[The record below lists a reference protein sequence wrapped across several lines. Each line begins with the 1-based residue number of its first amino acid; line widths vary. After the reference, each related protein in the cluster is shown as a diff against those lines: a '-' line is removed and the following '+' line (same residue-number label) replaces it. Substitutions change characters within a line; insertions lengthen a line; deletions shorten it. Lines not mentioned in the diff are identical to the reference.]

1 MAVFNHE
8 MLTERNLNRRLD
20 FKKRRN
26 IIFIA
31 KYCGWELEDIR
42 HQLDSG
48 GIYVMT
54 PEEWLDLER
63 ERMETECNPDE
74 IRQFLR
80 AMGVHGWRELLA
92 KLQRGMLGDIDYE
105 TVNGIF
111 GSQPFVMVTPG
122 DGDDIM

>member
-1 MAVFNHE
+1 MAVFNYE
-8 MLTERNLNRRLD
+8 MRTERNLNRRLD

-26 IIFIA
+26 IIIIA

-42 HQLDSG
+42 HQLDRG

-54 PEEWLDLER
+54 PEEWLELER
-63 ERMETECNPDE
+63 ERMETECDPDE
-74 IRQFLR
+74 IRQFFR
-80 AMGVHGWRELLA
+80 AMGVHSWRELLA

-111 GSQPFVMVTPG
+111 GSQPFVMVTLK
-122 DGDDIM
+122 DEYDIM

>member
-1 MAVFNHE
+1 MVVFNYE

-20 FKKRRN
+20 LKKRRN
-26 IIFIA
+26 VIFIA
-31 KYCGWELEDIR
+31 KYCGWELSEIR
-42 HQLDSG
+42 RQLATG
-48 GIYVMT
+48 GISVMT
-54 PEEWLDLER
+54 PEEWLELER
-63 ERMETECNPDE
+63 ERIETECDPDE

-80 AMGVHGWRELLA
+80 AMGVHGWRDLLA

>member
-1 MAVFNHE
+1 MVVFNYE

-20 FKKRRN
+20 LKKRSN
-26 IIFIA
+26 VIFIA
-31 KYCGWELEDIR
+31 KYCGWELSEIR
-42 HQLDSG
+42 RQLATG
-48 GIYVMT
+48 GISVMT
-54 PEEWLDLER
+54 PEEWLELER
-63 ERMETECNPDE
+63 ERIETECDPDE

-80 AMGVHGWRELLA
+80 AMGVHGWRELLT
-92 KLQRGMLGDIDYE
+92 KLQRGMLGEIDNE